1 MFEFDSHPTIR
12 TRGILAPRHQRAH
25 TPRSQFPVDST
36 AYWAIVSTNHPTL
49 PGPFLFVLNT
59 YHVRR
64 LLRRRHLG
72 LLIWLDSHRPRN
84 APPPSLGVGDR
95 IGEGDSGLVLDILPP
110 DLAEVAFEN
119 MRKEVAWN
127 VMYHRGMFSAYTAP
141 RVALIIVRYQVG
153 KCRDWW
159 P

>member
-1 MFEFDSHPTIR
+1 M
-12 TRGILAPRHQRAH
+12 
-25 TPRSQFPVDST
+25 
-36 AYWAIVSTNHPTL
+36 
-49 PGPFLFVLNT
+49 LNT

-141 RVALIIVRYQVG
+141 PCGAHHRTISGGEVPRLVAVEGDVAADGR
-153 KCRDWW
+153 
-159 P
+159 